1 MTSRAVTFTTE
12 LTTTVLKRQQCS
24 FPIRRPMYTLFF
36 ILLDLIQNQ
45 NFIQHSRNYI
55 VPRLVRTE
63 GLYKLT
69 APNLTFDAN
78 LNALPPLFS
87 SHNKSSAT
95 VMCFLVWFAF
105 KPASLRLV
113 LAILFCDAVGM
124 HAKRTLSVSSIV
136 FTSQSGVLFTIS
148 YSDLS

>member
-1 MTSRAVTFTTE
+1 
-12 LTTTVLKRQQCS
+12 
-24 FPIRRPMYTLFF
+24 
-36 ILLDLIQNQ
+36 
-45 NFIQHSRNYI
+45 
-55 VPRLVRTE
+55 
-63 GLYKLT
+63 
-69 APNLTFDAN
+69 
-78 LNALPPLFS
+78 
-87 SHNKSSAT
+87 